1 MTKNPNYWDKDNV
14 FIDAIEETYNKEMDT
29 IAPEMFKRNET
40 DLAYLSADIL
50 DAWLAACALW
60 VTMRMVWPS

>member
-1 MTKNPNYWDKDNV
+1 MRHIYGKLSV
-14 FIDAIEETYNKEMDT
+14 GSREELLALIDAIEETYNKEMDT

-50 DAWLAACALW
+50 DA
-60 VTMRMVWPS
+60 